1 MKKIIL
7 LLVIFISACGP
18 SPKER
23 SDIAKVTCNIL
34 GETRMFDGATRIKE
48 VNAARQKLGEAPF
61 LGTDRTILDAIKYNV
76 CEKLILNDPVYKEL
90 ILDYEMDAEAA
101 LAELEAQAAEA
112 NEAALAALE
121 TLAAQASASEK
132 VQLDNPELSQFQ
144 QSYYQ
149 FDKKLTS
156 KVANSRKVMQVSV
169 AIMTHYDDRVVAN
182 VEKHVFALRNVM
194 LMVMSQQ
201 TEADLADP
209 EFRIKLA
216 EEFKFVMNAELEV
229 LEDFGGI
236 EQVYLTEFA
245 VQ

>member
-1 MKKIIL
+1 MSEEDTEDEGKKKSPIVKIIL
-7 LLVIFISACGP
+7 I
-18 SPKER
+18 
-23 SDIAKVTCNIL
+23 
-34 GETRMFDGATRIKE
+34 
-48 VNAARQKLGEAPF
+48 F
-61 LGTDRTILDAIKYNV
+61 LGLLIVVGITVTATLFASGFFDAG
-76 CEKLILNDPVYKEL
+76 KE
-90 ILDYEMDAEAA
+90 EDAEEA
-101 LAELEAQAAEA
+101 LAELEAAAAEA
-112 NEAALAALE
+112 AAAP
-121 TLAAQASASEK
+121 EK
-132 VQLDNPELSQFQ
+132 VQLDSPELSKFQ

-149 FDKKLTS
+149 LEKELTS
-156 KVANSRKVMQVSV
+156 NIANSRKVMQASV

-216 EEFKFVMNAELEV
+216 EEFKFVMNAELEA

-236 EQVYLTEFA
+236 EQVYLTEFV